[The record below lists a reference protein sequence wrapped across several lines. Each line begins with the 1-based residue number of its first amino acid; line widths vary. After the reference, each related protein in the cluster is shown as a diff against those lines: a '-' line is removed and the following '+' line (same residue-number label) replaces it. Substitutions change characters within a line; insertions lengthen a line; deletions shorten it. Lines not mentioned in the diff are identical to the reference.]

1 MTNATVSSIVGQA
14 WVKKPDGEV
23 LPLDQG
29 DTISAGDIVFTEA
42 GASLVLIFDDGR
54 PEVRLQG
61 WHQVMIPL
69 KMGEGDA
76 SSVHALSQRQVAELS
91 GFLESSHGDVFE
103 ALAPPEAGEIEAGV
117 EDGFDF
123 VRLQRITEAVDPL
136 AYTYEGA
143 SSGAFLTPRE
153 GGGTPDD
160 LVDLASQSDS
170 AGVGESEPE
179 ISRPGVDD
187 VAPPSQPSGQGAGEP
202 TVTPPDGGEVEP
214 PVSPPPGEGQV
225 SAAVN
230 SVVEGEGST
239 IFDTVVM
246 WGFADIAS
254 IRIHGVEVM
263 GATTESPV
271 AIVGHQ
277 GSLLITGFDPRTGRV
292 SYGYTENGDAADHS
306 SGDGSVVDRF
316 DVVVTDRH
324 GHSARDEL
332 QVHVLDDEPTAV
344 ADSTSTDLNTPVA
357 YNVLDNSD
365 GTSDIQ
371 GADGA
376 TLTAASVQGGSSVGS
391 ITFNADGEVTFTP
404 ATGFEGEAVID
415 YTITDGDGDTATSAL
430 TVTVATDS
438 TPTVDPS
445 GPDNDPATQDGAY
458 SVLEA
463 GLDGGAGQSAGS
475 DASSTSETTTGHLLS
490 DTGSDSLA
498 RYEVQDKDGN
508 WVQISADGTTVAGDY
523 GTLSVNVDGS
533 WSYTL
538 DGNVTH
544 SGTDQTGPSDSL
556 AETFGVRAVD
566 SDGDVSDPAD
576 LTIAIGDDGPS
587 AVADSTTTAEDTA
600 VTYNVLTN
608 DTQGADGATLTS
620 ATLSDP
626 SQGSVTFSA
635 DGEVTFTPATGFEG
649 DAVIDY
655 TITDGDGDTASSTL
669 TVTVAADSTPT
680 VDPSGP
686 DNNPATE
693 DGAYGVLEAG
703 LDGGAGQSAGSDAS
717 STSETTS
724 GSFLSNTGS
733 DSLARYEVQDKDGNW
748 IAISADGTT
757 VAGDY
762 GTLTVDTD
770 GSWSY
775 TLDGS
780 IDHADGDATGLADSL
795 AETFGVRAVD
805 SDGDVSDPAD
815 LTIAIGDDGPSAVA
829 DSTTTA
835 EDTSVTYNV
844 LANDI
849 QGADG
854 ATLTAVSV
862 LGGASV
868 GTVSFTAD
876 GQVTFTP
883 AAGFEGEAV
892 IDYTITDGDGDTA
905 SSTLTVTVAADST
918 PTVDPSGP
926 DNNPATEDGAYSVL
940 EAGLD
945 GGAGQSAGSDAA
957 SNSET
962 TSGSFL
968 SDTGSDSLARY
979 EVQDKDGNW
988 VQINTDGTTVVGDY
1002 GTLTV
1007 DTDGSWSYTLDGSI
1021 GHADGNATGLADS
1034 LAETFGVRAVDSDG
1048 DVSDPADLTIAIGD
1062 DGPSAVADSTSTDV
1076 NTPVTYNVL
1085 TNSDGTSDTQG
1096 ADGATLTA
1104 ASVLAGASVGTVSF
1118 TADGQV
1124 TFTPAT
1130 GFEGDAVIDYTI
1142 IDGDGDGDTASSTL
1156 TVTVAAD
1163 AVPVTPDSDN
1173 DPTTEAPTARVDE
1186 DGLSG
1191 GIAGGQDDQAGEAT
1205 IATGVLGYDF
1215 GSDGAA
1221 ATNAFRWSLT
1231 GLPTDLRTASG
1242 QLVNFTVSA
1251 DGHTL
1256 TGATTDIG
1264 STTVVTVEL
1273 IDVASGAYRVTL
1285 HEALEHSDASGEDDL
1300 AFTVGYT
1307 LMDGDGSSADGGLNV
1322 VIDDDAPVAFS
1333 AEAARLD
1340 DGEVGSIDFLEF
1352 VGADGAGSL
1361 TFASSLQGN
1370 TVTSGTG
1377 TALRSADGAMLTYD
1391 LSADGKTLRAITQE
1405 NDAIFE
1411 VQLSSDGASYNV
1423 VMSGELASG
1432 FEGAHT
1438 QTEGTGTLA
1447 VSSGHRYVSF
1457 EADSSGG
1464 PNVLMSAWKYDNST
1478 PNWLSGSGNKGVAGD
1493 NVVGSREG
1501 IRYDFVDQLAF
1512 DGSQQPSWSGHS
1524 GIHWFSQA
1532 VVATGEYIPNL
1543 IVSAYEYA
1551 PDGATTSG
1559 HPYENSGER
1568 LELSAENI
1576 RTFDRYGN
1584 EYAADVTIL
1593 PNGSAQFYL
1602 VRGGHFEVVSETPFE
1617 AVEVRGV
1624 NYNRTFQLG
1633 DFEYSATSPGS
1644 DLTLGLVGQD
1654 ADGDVAQ
1661 GDLVLALDERGE
1673 VFVGGDDDDAAVTGN
1688 GGDVLIG
1695 DTGAARTLVQQGE
1708 NYNISFIIDSSIS
1721 AQNDAA
1727 PGISMLALQIDAV
1740 IRQLSALKDF
1750 DGELNIQ
1757 LVKINTGAGQQ
1768 TFRNFDA
1775 SQLDAAISYLQNSS
1789 AAGGT
1794 NIDAGLTLATDFH
1807 QAMDAV
1813 NDYHSMTFLLSDG
1826 PPTVWW
1832 DSNREQVKTHV
1843 DEPGHSE
1850 TMNNTLPQ
1858 FNILKELSDVH
1869 AIHLRGD
1876 EDDKNNQYM
1885 DYFDNTG
1892 DVGPKTIITDY
1903 DNRSFTA
1910 EAGQSD
1916 HVDSVEE
1923 IDVALSSG
1931 TLTPEQQVPG
1941 NDNLSGGLGND
1952 VIFGDQINTDH
1963 LAWTNG
1969 DTGVTFAAGSHDG
1982 LSYRGLIQ
1990 FLTWSP
1996 DHGNGLAPNDEMIIG
2011 YIRDH
2016 YVELSGPQPFGG
2028 GNDVLDGGRGDDI
2041 LLGQAGDDV
2050 LQGGAGDDLLL
2061 GGLGADVF
2069 AWRFAD
2075 EGEPGDPALDIVSDF
2090 QLKDSGLAVDPEA
2103 DRLMLG
2109 DLLADYPDVADP
2121 AQDELSDFLYAQQEG
2136 ADTVLYIKSDGGLDG
2151 ARSNADQKISLS
2163 GVSMGGL
2170 SSEDFL
2176 TMLHNNGQLDVE

>member
-1 MTNATVSSIVGQA
+1 MANATVSSIVGQA

-29 DTISAGDIVFTEA
+29 DTISAGDIVMTEA

-61 WHQVMIPL
+61 WHQVMIPSE
-69 KMGEGDA
+69 MGEGDA
-76 SSVHALSQRQVAELS
+76 SSVHALSQRQAAELS

-103 ALAPPEAGEIEAGV
+103 ALAPPEAGDIGTGL

-143 SSGAFLTPRE
+143 SGEAFLTPRE

-160 LVDLASQSDS
+160 LADLASQSDS
-170 AGVGESEPE
+170 AGIGESEPE
-179 ISRPGVDD
+179 FSRPGVDD
-187 VAPPSQPSGQGAGEP
+187 VAPPSRPSGQGAGES
-202 TVTPPDGGEVEP
+202 TITPPDGGEVEP
-214 PVSPPPGEGQV
+214 PVSPPLGEGQV

-254 IRIHGVEVM
+254 IRIHGIEVM

-324 GHSARDEL
+324 GHSVRDEL
-332 QVHVLDDEPTAV
+332 QVHVLDGEPTAV
-344 ADSTSTDLNTPVA
+344 ADSTSTDVNTPVA

-365 GTSDIQ
+365 GTSDTQ

-376 TLTAASVQGGSSVGS
+376 TLSAASVQGGVSVGTVS
-391 ITFNADGEVTFTP
+391 FTADGLVTFTP
-404 ATGFEGEAVID
+404 SDGFEGEAVID
-415 YTITDGDGDTATSAL
+415 YTITDGDGDTASSA
-430 TVTVATDS
+430 
-438 TPTVDPS
+438 
-445 GPDNDPATQDGAY
+445 
-458 SVLEA
+458 
-463 GLDGGAGQSAGS
+463 
-475 DASSTSETTTGHLLS
+475 
-490 DTGSDSLA
+490 
-498 RYEVQDKDGN
+498 
-508 WVQISADGTTVAGDY
+508 
-523 GTLSVNVDGS
+523 
-533 WSYTL
+533 
-538 DGNVTH
+538 
-544 SGTDQTGPSDSL
+544 
-556 AETFGVRAVD
+556 
-566 SDGDVSDPAD
+566 
-576 LTIAIGDDGPS
+576 
-587 AVADSTTTAEDTA
+587 
-600 VTYNVLTN
+600 
-608 DTQGADGATLTS
+608 
-620 ATLSDP
+620 
-626 SQGSVTFSA
+626 
-635 DGEVTFTPATGFEG
+635 
-649 DAVIDY
+649 
-655 TITDGDGDTASSTL
+655 L

-686 DNNPATE
+686 DNNPAT
-693 DGAYGVLEAG
+693 
-703 LDGGAGQSAGSDAS
+703 Q
-717 STSETTS
+717 
-724 GSFLSNTGS
+724 
-733 DSLARYEVQDKDGNW
+733 
-748 IAISADGTT
+748 
-757 VAGDY
+757 
-762 GTLTVDTD
+762 
-770 GSWSY
+770 
-775 TLDGS
+775 
-780 IDHADGDATGLADSL
+780 
-795 AETFGVRAVD
+795 
-805 SDGDVSDPAD
+805 
-815 LTIAIGDDGPSAVA
+815 
-829 DSTTTA
+829 
-835 EDTSVTYNV
+835 
-844 LANDI
+844 
-849 QGADG
+849 
-854 ATLTAVSV
+854 
-862 LGGASV
+862 
-868 GTVSFTAD
+868 
-876 GQVTFTP
+876 
-883 AAGFEGEAV
+883 
-892 IDYTITDGDGDTA
+892 
-905 SSTLTVTVAADST
+905 
-918 PTVDPSGP
+918 
-926 DNNPATEDGAYSVL
+926 DGAYSVL

-945 GGAGQSAGSDAA
+945 DGSNAA
-957 SNSET
+957 SDSET

-979 EVQDKDGNW
+979 EVQDKDGTW
-988 VQINTDGTTVVGDY
+988 VQISADGTTVVGDY

-1007 DTDGSWSYTLDGSI
+1007 DTDGSWSYALDGSI
-1021 GHADGNATGLADS
+1021 DHADGNATGLADS

-1096 ADGATLTA
+1096 ADGATLTSA
-1104 ASVLAGASVGTVSF
+1104 TLSDPSQGSVTF
-1118 TADGQV
+1118 IADGQM
-1124 TFTPAT
+1124 TFTPAA

-1142 IDGDGDGDTASSTL
+1142 TDGDGDTASSTL

-1173 DPTTEAPTARVDE
+1173 DPITEAPTARVDE

-1221 ATNAFRWSLT
+1221 VTNAFRWSLT

-1264 STTVVTVEL
+1264 GTTVVTVEL

-1285 HEALEHSDASGEDDL
+1285 HEALEHPDASGEDDL

-1307 LMDGDGSSADGGLNV
+1307 LIDGDGSSADGGLNV

-1447 VSSGHRYVSF
+1447 VSTGHRYASF
-1457 EADSSGG
+1457 EADSTGG
-1464 PNVLMSAWKYDNST
+1464 PNVLMSAWNYDNST

-1501 IRYDFVDQLAF
+1501 IRYDFVDQLVF

-1593 PNGSAQFYL
+1593 ANGSAQFYL

-1661 GDLVLALDERGE
+1661 GDLALALDERGE

-1708 NYNISFIIDSSIS
+1708 NYNISFIIDSSVS

-1807 QAMDAV
+1807 QAMAAA

-1832 DSNREQVKTHV
+1832 DSNRQQVKTHV

-1869 AIHLRGD
+1869 AIHLRGE

-1903 DNRSFTA
+1903 DNKSFTA

-1923 IDVALSSG
+1923 IDVVLSSG

-1941 NDNLSGGLGND
+1941 NDSLSGGLGND

-1963 LAWTNG
+1963 LEWTNG
-1969 DTGVTFAAGSHDG
+1969 DTGVTYAAGNHDG
-1982 LSYRGLIQ
+1982 LSVRGLIQ

-2050 LQGGAGDDLLL
+2050 LQGGAGNDLLL

-2075 EGEPGDPALDIVSDF
+2075 EGEAGDPALDIVSDF
-2090 QLKDSGLAVDPEA
+2090 QLKNTGLAVDPEA
-2103 DRLMLG
+2103 DRLTLG

-2151 ARSNADQKISLS
+2151 ARSNADQKISLR